1 MKVVVVGGGP
11 AGIMASI
18 TASQNGHEVTLVEKN
33 AKIGRKLYITGKG
46 RCNVTND
53 CDNREFIQ
61 NVVSNP
67 KFLMS
72 AIRAFD
78 TTQTQ
83 EFFENLGVQLKV
95 ERGNRVFPASDKSSD
110 IIDALYKALR
120 DNNVKVLFECEVLD
134 LLKNEETKTISA
146 IITNKGK
153 IQCDHLVLATG
164 GVSYPKTGSDGK
176 GLHIAESLGH
186 SIVKPVGGLNEIEV
200 KGVRDANSK
209 LISTSNLLLPE
220 GLSLKNVALKV
231 VNKDSGKE
239 LSYEFGEMLF
249 TDKGLSGPIALTTS
263 SRINRAD
270 FNSILLKIDLKPAL
284 DEQTLDKR
292 ILSDFTAQSNR
303 TFINSLAGLLPKSLI
318 PFIVEVTKIPKEK
331 VVNSI
336 TKEERARL
344 LKSLKELTFEV
355 KNLASIERAIITAG
369 GVSTKEISPSTMISK
384 LYLNLSFAGEMI
396 DVDAYTGGFNI
407 QIALS
412 TGYVAG
418 TNI

>member
-18 TASQNGHEVTLVEKN
+18 TASDNGHDVVLIEKN

-46 RCNVTND
+46 RCNVTNA
-53 CDNREFIQ
+53 CDAREFIQ

-67 KFLMS
+67 KFMMS
-72 AIRAFD
+72 AIRAFNTD
-78 TTQTQ
+78 DTQ

-110 IIDALYKALR
+110 IIDALFKALKVR
-120 DNNVKVLFECEVLD
+120 NVDVKFETEFLDVLLD
-134 LLKNEETKTISA
+134 GNVITQV
-146 IITNKGK
+146 ITNKGK
-153 IQCDHLVLATG
+153 IDCDHLIIATG
-164 GVSYPKTGSDGK
+164 GISYSKTGSDGK
-176 GLHIAESLGH
+176 GLNIAKKLGH
-186 SIVKPVGGLNEIEV
+186 EIITPVGALNEILV
-200 KGVRDANSK
+200 KGVLNFNGSLLSLK
-209 LISTSNLLLPE
+209 ELLLPE
-220 GLSLKNVALKV
+220 GLSLKNVSLTAI
-231 VNKDSGKE
+231 NKSNGKD

-249 TDKGLSGPIALTTS
+249 TDNGLSGPIALTTS

-270 FNSILLKIDLKPAL
+270 FGSILLKIDLKPAL

-292 ILSDFTAQSNR
+292 ILSDFASQSNK
-303 TFINSLAGLLPKSLI
+303 TFINALSGLLPKSLI
-318 PFIVEVTKIPKEK
+318 PFIVAVTGIKKDK

-336 TKEERARL
+336 TKEERRYL
-344 LKSLKELTFEV
+344 LNALKELTFEV
-355 KNLASIERAIITAG
+355 KGLADVERAIITAG
-369 GVSTKEISPSTMISK
+369 GVSTKEISPKTMQSSIIS
-384 LYLNLSFAGEMI
+384 NLSFAGEMI

-418 TNI
+418 SNI

>member
-110 IIDALYKALR
+110 IIDALYKALK

-146 IITNKGK
+146 IITKK
-153 IQCDHLVLATG
+153 
-164 GVSYPKTGSDGK
+164 
-176 GLHIAESLGH
+176 
-186 SIVKPVGGLNEIEV
+186 
-200 KGVRDANSK
+200 
-209 LISTSNLLLPE
+209 
-220 GLSLKNVALKV
+220 
-231 VNKDSGKE
+231 
-239 LSYEFGEMLF
+239 
-249 TDKGLSGPIALTTS
+249 
-263 SRINRAD
+263 
-270 FNSILLKIDLKPAL
+270 
-284 DEQTLDKR
+284 
-292 ILSDFTAQSNR
+292 
-303 TFINSLAGLLPKSLI
+303 
-318 PFIVEVTKIPKEK
+318 
-331 VVNSI
+331 
-336 TKEERARL
+336 
-344 LKSLKELTFEV
+344 
-355 KNLASIERAIITAG
+355 
-369 GVSTKEISPSTMISK
+369 
-384 LYLNLSFAGEMI
+384 
-396 DVDAYTGGFNI
+396 
-407 QIALS
+407 
-412 TGYVAG
+412 
-418 TNI
+418 